1 MIPFKNVAHKG
12 RIAVYSDRHKLIDSE
27 LYYTTESMKRIV
39 SDWMKMFPKGFYI
52 HVRPYGEQVKNVY
65 KIPILISDEVK
76 EKIVR
81 PPCEYTNLKSD
92 YYANQKG

>member
-12 RIAVYSDRHKLIDSE
+12 RIAVYSDRHKLIDSK
-27 LYYTTESMKRIV
+27 LYYTTDSMKRIV

-52 HVRPYGEQVKNVY
+52 HVRPYEDEPKVKNVY
-65 KIPILISDEVK
+65 RIPILISDVK

-81 PPCEYTNLKSD
+81 PKAEYTNLKSD
-92 YYANQKG
+92 YYAK